1 MGRLVMEIRNRK
13 GKFFLFYYGVAIN
26 LWITYFNGENIPI
39 YFRILFPVSLI
50 VAYDIFIKERSID
63 TNNKYELIVF
73 ALSLPSLVIGCL
85 FTLTSP
91 LFFIIW
97 ISVKTG
103 THYLLVGLILI
114 AIVLA
119 SAFIVGKI
127 RRRTK

>member
-1 MGRLVMEIRNRK
+1 MEIRK
-13 GKFFLFYYGVAIN
+13 GKGENFLFYYGVAIN
-26 LWITYFNGENIPI
+26 LWITYFNGNIPI

-50 VAYDIFIKERSID
+50 IAYDIFISKKSID
-63 TNNKYELIVF
+63 ANNKYELIVF

-97 ISVKTG
+97 ISLKTG
-103 THYLLVGLILI
+103 THYFLVGLILI
-114 AIVLA
+114 VVVLA